1 MGPIPRVLSI
11 QDLSGFG
18 RCSLT
23 IALPVLSA
31 MGCQCCPLPTAYLS
45 THTGFPGNTFV
56 DMSQPMEDTMAHWKE
71 LSLRFDG
78 VYSGFLGSERQ
89 IELVSQCFSD
99 FSAPGAI
106 RLVDP
111 VMGDHGKLYR
121 TYTPALCAGI
131 QALATQADI
140 ITPNLT
146 EAAVLLGLPPHARPD
161 SQGELEQWAARLSL
175 DGTRRVVITGVAP
188 RPNYTGALCV
198 DSSGPAWIFCPC
210 VPGRYHGTGDLFACV
225 LLGGLLNGK
234 SLPLA
239 ARQGVDFVSA
249 CMRHTVSMG
258 VSRAYGVEFEP
269 MLGQLL

>member
-1 MGPIPRVLSI
+1 MEPIPRALSI

-45 THTGFPGNTFV
+45 THTGFSGNTFV
-56 DMSQPMEDTMAHWKE
+56 DMSGPMADTMAHWKE

-99 FSAPGAI
+99 FSAPGAV

-121 TYTPALCAGI
+121 TYTPALCAGM
-131 QALATQADI
+131 QTLAAQADV
-140 ITPNLT
+140 ITPNFT
-146 EAAVLLGLPPHARPD
+146 EAALLLGLPPQARPD

-175 DGTRRVVITGVAP
+175 DGARRVVITGVAP
-188 RPNYTGALCV
+188 RPNYTGALCL

-210 VPGRYHGTGDLFACV
+210 VPARYHGTGDLFASV
-225 LLGGLLNGK
+225 LLGSLLKGNP
-234 SLPLA
+234 LPLA
-239 ARQGVDFVSA
+239 ARQAVDFVSA
-249 CMRHTVSMG
+249 CMRHTVEVGDSPT
-258 VSRAYGVEFEP
+258 YGVEFEP
-269 MLGQLL
+269 LLGQLM